1 MGTAIFALPF
11 ILNDDFMKCWCLHP
25 QAKNFGLLMLRLAVG
40 AVFMYHGWLK
50 LADMGATVGFFESQ
64 GIPLAVVAA
73 WVVAL
78 VEFIGGIAM
87 VLGVHVKTF
96 SLLLAINMIVALL
109 VVHIRM
115 PYVAAELPLV
125 LLGAVLALYGM
136 GAGEWRLMQKE
147 CVCEMKK
154 Q

>member
-1 MGTAIFALPF
+1 MEEVRPVLDIAVILAAALAGGILARRLGSSVIMGYL
-11 ILNDDFMKCWCLHP
+11 
-25 QAKNFGLLMLRLAVG
+25 
-40 AVFMYHGWLK
+40 
-50 LADMGATVGFFESQ
+50 
-64 GIPLAVVAA
+64 
-73 WVVAL
+73 
-78 VEFIGGIAM
+78 IGGIAM